1 LPAFRLVDG
10 QFTITRNLMGATT
23 HILKAELNVADDA
36 EMPSQPYLK
45 ALQPA
50 HSF

>member
-1 LPAFRLVDG
+1 
-10 QFTITRNLMGATT
+10 MGATT
-23 HILKAELNVADDA
+23 HILKAELSVADDGEM
-36 EMPSQPYLK
+36 EMPSQPYLT